1 MLNTRIDDIYPIIT
15 INIASQQMNQE
26 EIEIRK
32 DYIQIARTEIA
43 THEEIEK
50 MLDAANVS
58 PACREQMRENIH
70 AAIRTQNFY
79 VELARF

>member
-1 MLNTRIDDIYPIIT
+1 
-15 INIASQQMNQE
+15 MNQE
-26 EIEIRK
+26 EIEIRE
-32 DYIQIARTEIA
+32 DYIQIARSEIA
-43 THEEIEK
+43 THEEIER

-79 VELARF
+79 VELARYWWRRKLIYWSATQSFSRN